1 MSAYVR
7 QISINGSS
15 NGGKVSGT
23 WLKDGSPCTGTP
35 ALQQNDTLQVVVQNS
50 GGSAPAK
57 LNGYMVIGPA
67 PAVSDSQN
75 DASPFLSGDNQ
86 VCVQTY
92 SNVAAGGNST
102 VTFVPALTAPNPG
115 PQRRQFELTFVAVD
129 PASGKQWEEDPE
141 FDTGT

>member
-15 NGGKVSGT
+15 NGGKVSGS
-23 WLKDGSPCTGTP
+23 WLKDSSPYTGTP

-50 GGSAPAK
+50 AGNAPVK

-67 PAVSDSQN
+67 PAVADTQN
-75 DASPFLSGDNQ
+75 DASPFLSGNNQ
-86 VCVQTY
+86 VCVQVY
-92 SNVAAGGNST
+92 SNVAPANS
-102 VTFVPALTAPNPG
+102 VYTFGPALTAPNPG

-129 PASGKQWEEDPE
+129 PGSGKQWEEDPE